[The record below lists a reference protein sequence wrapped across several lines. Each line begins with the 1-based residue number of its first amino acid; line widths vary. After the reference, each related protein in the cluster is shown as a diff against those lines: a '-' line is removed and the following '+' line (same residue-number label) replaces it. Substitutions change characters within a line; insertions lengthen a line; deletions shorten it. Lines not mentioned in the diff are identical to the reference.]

1 KTSFPSGRFSKD
13 SIMLAEWPKPV
24 FEGRFEKEATEVRLF
39 QEAVAGVRD
48 LRTRLGLKPAEKLE
62 VVHII
67 IKNSDMRG
75 YLHNNKDFK
84 SIIFNL
90 CHVNSIEIA
99 TEGQKGSG
107 MVGRVYPNM
116 EIFIT
121 GLNPET
127 LKAEEGRTKKKI
139 TELES
144 VIHSLEGRLSDSQ
157 FISNAPED
165 VIEKE
170 KERKEE
176 LRKQLEAYRE
186 NLALFSQN

>member
-1 KTSFPSGRFSKD
+1 
-13 SIMLAEWPKPV
+13 
-24 FEGRFEKEATEVRLF
+24 
-39 QEAVAGVRD
+39 
-48 LRTRLGLKPAEKLE
+48 
-62 VVHII
+62 
-67 IKNSDMRG
+67 
-75 YLHNNKDFK
+75 
-84 SIIFNL
+84 
-90 CHVNSIEIA
+90 
-99 TEGQKGSG
+99 

-176 LRKQLEAYRE
+176 LRKQLDAYRE
-186 NLALFSQN
+186 NLTLFSQN